1 MSNKKI
7 IEAIREYI
15 GNLSC
20 MSTFANAINV
30 NYLSDDDDSFSIE
43 EVPCNPVIKKYVD
56 GSSIRQYQFIFTSKE
71 PYSEEILQN
80 IDNSTFYEDFANEI
94 EKKNNNSIFPPIG
107 EGLKAKSIEVISN
120 PYCVRVTEDKAIYQI
135 NLNLK
140 YYKGVC

>member
-7 IEAIREYI
+7 IESVREYI

-20 MSTFANAINV
+20 MSTFTNAINI

-43 EVPCNPVIKKYVD
+43 EVPAQPIVKKYVD
-56 GSSIRQYQFIFTSKE
+56 GSSLRQYQFIFTSKE

-94 EKKNNNSIFPPIG
+94 EEKNNKGDLPLLDNL
-107 EGLKAKSIEVISN
+107 EVRSIEVTSS
-120 PYCVRVTEDKAIYQI
+120 PYCVRATEDKAIYQI

-140 YYKGVC
+140 YFKGAC